1 VRKISR
7 FFHAAPAGRLTPL
20 RIEPFLQLAGH
31 EAWPWRG
38 PESIVIHD
46 LRRDWRRWTTA
57 ERVLA
62 SIILSILLIGL
73 SATILLTA

>member
-1 VRKISR
+1 
-7 FFHAAPAGRLTPL
+7 
-20 RIEPFLQLAGH
+20 
-31 EAWPWRG
+31 
-38 PESIVIHD
+38 VIHD
-46 LRRDWRRWTTA
+46 LRRDWRRWTTG